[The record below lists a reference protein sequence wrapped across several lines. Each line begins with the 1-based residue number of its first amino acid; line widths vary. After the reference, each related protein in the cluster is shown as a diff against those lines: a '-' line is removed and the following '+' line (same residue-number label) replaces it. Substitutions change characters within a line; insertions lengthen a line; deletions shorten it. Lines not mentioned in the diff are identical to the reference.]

1 MDNVSFYN
9 SIKRE
14 KLPEAVRAE
23 LEELHKDT
31 AGFSDSQ
38 IVEIEQENIDELFR
52 IIREGYPD
60 AVGPVEKK
68 TEFKITPLLA
78 TFIPTHQQRYLRE
91 LDKDGRE
98 ELAPVLDDLSKQLK
112 EIPQSQKVNS
122 GDDYIVHAHYFRGG
136 TDIFVLEYYKYDQ
149 DEAGKPLKKDDQE
162 DIVNTFTILN
172 GDTDNAEFGHTSLR
186 EIVASKVELDFYWT
200 PVTLWEAKAKRY
212 PSVWGEKEVK
222 TPAPEEKGKS
232 KKVQKVKKS
241 VAPEPKKVKK
251 VKSESAPD
259 KPESTPK
266 GNGVE
271 EISKEVYFI
280 KRAVNMHGKEK
291 QVSSLLTLIR
301 SLQKAIVSRV
311 IRKTSPLA
319 GIVQAVQEKLVKAY
333 NIAVEKD
340 LSAVTLNF
348 KDSDLIT
355 YVNAAGGE
363 RIFDSIRL
371 IKRFVGLQGKPL
383 KNLDSFL
390 KQLKKVDSEDPYFDR
405 IQGIIKKLEKATEGS
420 LLEITPAQLSG
431 LNGVVSG
438 FGGLSGV
445 VEEETILT
453 PVYEY
458 KGYTIKLTLM
468 SFGAN
473 KYYTVRIYK
482 GEKYVQG
489 VKGPAG
495 GSIEK
500 ASAEAERMVD
510 KLIGVS
516 GCTQCGNLG
525 CTCAAPAKSGVQGLV
540 KKISREILKWDGV
553 HGVGVVDGFIE
564 ISTNGDSKLQRSI
577 SAHLQEKGV
586 DMSGVRFKKSDSFKA
601 LSGVDQPTFLS
612 ANSKVERAKGFL
624 LPGEIGKLIQRI
636 NPYRFAIA
644 LTGPKGGGKTQVTF
658 QIADAFAS
666 AIRSGKIDSLRNKEV
681 AMFSLEQGG
690 LESIDTQEA
699 LDRHIRE
706 ENRSIIKITGE
717 KERGIDSIK
726 EVAKSGSFGVIIIDS
741 WQKLN
746 IPSTRFDELRQE
758 FPEIVWVVIFQQNS
772 EGGTRGGV
780 ASEYDANVVLKI
792 HKVDKSFVR
801 NWVEL
806 DKNRG
811 NRLDLHYMIADKKTV
826 EGESPDT
833 VGE

>member
-9 SIKRE
+9 SIKRD
-14 KLPEAVRAE
+14 KLPDAVRTE
-23 LEELHKDT
+23 LEELYKDT

-52 IIREGYPD
+52 IIREHPE
-60 AVGPVEKK
+60 AVSEIEKK
-68 TEFKITPLLA
+68 SEFRITSVHT
-78 TFIPTHQQRYLRE
+78 TFIPQHQIKYLRS
-91 LDKDGRE
+91 LDKGGRE
-98 ELAPVLDDLSKQLK
+98 ELASVLSELEAQLK
-112 EIPQSQKVNS
+112 SIPSRQSVENQ
-122 GDDYIVHAHYFRGG
+122 DDYTVHAHYFTGS
-136 TDIFVLEYYKYDQ
+136 TDIFVLEHNKQ
-149 DEAGKPLKKDDQE
+149 DNT
-162 DIVNTFTILN
+162 IFTFTILN
-172 GDTDNAEFGHTSLR
+172 GDTDNAELGDASLAELTSTKRL
-186 EIVASKVELDFYWT
+186 ELDFYWK
-200 PVTLWEAKAKRY
+200 PVSLGEAKSKAY
-212 PSVWGEKEVK
+212 PEIWGKSDPEPNPSEKEGKGVK
-222 TPAPEEKGKS
+222 Y
-232 KKVQKVKKS
+232 KVQKVKKS
-241 VAPEPKKVKK
+241 AAPEPKKVKK
-251 VKSESAPD
+251 VKRDPAPE
-259 KPESTPK
+259 KTESTQK
-266 GNGVE
+266 GTGVE

-301 SLQKAIVSRV
+301 SLQKSIMSRV

-319 GIVQAVQEKLVKAY
+319 AIVQEVQEKLVKAY
-333 NIAVEKD
+333 NIAVEED
-340 LSAVTLNF
+340 LSVVTLNF
-348 KDSDLIT
+348 KDSDLTT
-355 YVNAAGGE
+355 YVTAAGGE

-383 KNLDSFL
+383 KNLEGFL

-405 IQGIIKKLEKATEGS
+405 ILGIIKKLEKATEGS
-420 LLEITPAQLSG
+420 VLEITPAQLSG

-445 VEEETILT
+445 VEEETVLT

-458 KGYTIKLTLM
+458 KGYTIKLPLM

-482 GEKYVQG
+482 GEKYVHG

-495 GSIEK
+495 TSIEK

-525 CTCAAPAKSGVQGLV
+525 CTCAAPAKNGVQGIV
-540 KKISREILKWDGV
+540 KKISREIIKWDGV
-553 HGVGVVDGFIE
+553 HGVGVVDGFVE
-564 ISTNGDSKLQRSI
+564 ISTNGDSKLQRRI
-577 SAHLQEKGV
+577 SAFLQEKGV
-586 DMSGVRFKKSDSFKA
+586 DMSGVRFKKAEGFNA
-601 LSGVDQPTFLS
+601 LSGIDQPTFLS
-612 ANSKVERAKGFL
+612 ANSKVEGAKGYL

-636 NPYRFAIA
+636 NPFRYAIA

-658 QIADAFAS
+658 QIADAFAT
-666 AIRSGKIDSLRNKEV
+666 AIRRGEVDSLRNKEV

-690 LESIDTQEA
+690 LESLDTQEA
-699 LDRHIRE
+699 LDRHIKP
-706 ENRSIIKITGE
+706 ENRSVIKITGE
-717 KERGIDSIK
+717 KEKGIDSIK
-726 EVAKSGSFGVIIIDS
+726 SVAESGAYGVIIIDS

-746 IPSTRFDELRQE
+746 APSTRMDELRQE
-758 FPEIVWVVIFQQNS
+758 FPDIVWVVIFQQNS

-811 NRLDLHYMIADKKTV
+811 NGLNRHYMIAAKKTV
-826 EGESPDT
+826 EGESPET
-833 VGE
+833 VEE